1 MRFMGR
7 LAIFFYVTTWLLVG
21 CGLLLFV
28 INWKVPLE
36 EIFNLLSILYHDV
49 RMRLIGGGI
58 ALGILFFNFLFWRAI
73 VGEQQRGKTIAF
85 DNPSGRVSVSLS
97 ALEDLVRRVIS
108 RVPEVR
114 DVRSAISASKRG
126 LLIEAMLTLN
136 TDVNIPEMTSRL
148 QETVKKRIQ
157 AMIGIE
163 EEITVRVHVVKIVPD
178 RHKEKAGKDVERSSE
193 DDSEPRIPFHGY
205 RP

>member
-1 MRFMGR
+1 MRFMVR
-7 LAIFFYVTTWLLVG
+7 MAVLFYVTTILFLG
-21 CGLLLFV
+21 CWLLLFV
-28 INWKVPLE
+28 LNWVRLQ
-36 EIFNLLSILYHDV
+36 EISTFLNLVYSHPQL
-49 RMRLIGGGI
+49 RLIVGVI
-58 ALGILFFNFLFWRAI
+58 ALAVLFINFLFWRAI

-114 DVRSAISASKRG
+114 DVRSAISASKKG

-178 RHKEKAGKDVERSSE
+178 RLKEKAGKDERSSE